1 MIERALAV
9 DEESDSK
16 TELESMTSPSM
27 TNQSRREQ
35 KQSPKRQQE
44 EKLIK
49 HRSLSLQYTTT
60 TAESSSS
67 RFDYV

>member
-27 TNQSRREQ
+27 TNQSRRD
-35 KQSPKRQQE
+35 QSPKRQQE
-44 EKLIK
+44 EKLMK